1 MSTLPFFGEVCGLLT
16 AVFWSGS
23 SIVFSA
29 ATARVGSVL
38 VNISRLIMA
47 LCCLAP
53 VLLFVGFETVLT
65 QAQMLYLGTSGVIGL
80 AVGDSFLFRAY
91 RQIGPR
97 VAMLVMSMSPAIAAM
112 LAFVVLDERPSGL
125 GIFGMAVT
133 LTGIAIVVNERRLG
147 PVHAKAGLASGVF
160 FASLAAVAQGV
171 GLIFAKLAFLQGSIN
186 GFVATTVR
194 IAAAL
199 VVLLPV
205 VILLGRVT
213 HPVRA
218 FLNDRKALGLTALGS
233 VLGPFL
239 GISTSLMAVAYT
251 NVGVAAT
258 LMATVPIIMLPLT
271 RFLFKERLTWG
282 AVGGAFIAV
291 AGVVMLFLH

>member
-1 MSTLPFFGEVCGLLT
+1 MSSLPFFGELCGLLT

-38 VNISRLIMA
+38 VNISRLIIA
-47 LCCLAP
+47 LCCLVP
-53 VLLFVGFETVLT
+53 VLFFVGCDPALT
-65 QAQMLYLGTSGVIGL
+65 QVQILYLGTSGVIGL

-97 VAMLVMSMSPAIAAM
+97 VAMLVMSVSPAIAAV
-112 LAFVVLDERPSGL
+112 LAFVVLNERLSLL

-133 LTGIAIVVNERRLG
+133 LTGIVIVVNERRLG
-147 PVHAKAGLASGVF
+147 PAHARVGLASGVF
-160 FASLAAVAQGV
+160 FASLAAVTQGV
-171 GLIFAKLAFLQGSIN
+171 GLIFAKLAFLQGGIN
-186 GFVATTVR
+186 GFVATAVR

-205 VILLGRVT
+205 VILLGRVA
-213 HPVRA
+213 HPVRT
-218 FLNDRKALGLTALGS
+218 FRNDRKALGLTALGS

-251 NVGVAAT
+251 SVGVAAT
-258 LMATVPIIMLPLT
+258 LMATVPIIMLPLV
-271 RFLFKERLTWG
+271 RVLFKERLTWG
-282 AVGGAFIAV
+282 AVGGACIAV
-291 AGVVMLFLH
+291 TGVVMLFLH

>member
-1 MSTLPFFGEVCGLLT
+1 MSTLPLFGELCGLLT

-47 LCCLAP
+47 LCCLVP
-53 VLLFVGFETVLT
+53 VLLFVGSDTVLT

-97 VAMLVMSMSPAIAAM
+97 VAMLVMSMSPAIAAV
-112 LAFVVLDERPSGL
+112 LAFVVLDERTSVL

-147 PVHAKAGLASGVF
+147 PAHARSGLASGVF
-160 FASLAAVAQGV
+160 FASLAAVSQGV

-186 GFVATTVR
+186 GFVATAVR

-199 VVLLPV
+199 IVFLPV

-213 HPVRA
+213 HPVRT
-218 FLNDRKALGLTALGS
+218 FLNDRKALSLTALGS

-239 GISTSLMAVAYT
+239 GITTSLMAVAYT

-258 LMATVPIIMLPLT
+258 LMATVPIMMLPLV
-271 RFLFKERLTWG
+271 RFLFKERLTWA

>member
-53 VLLFVGFETVLT
+53 VLLFVGFDTVLT

-147 PVHAKAGLASGVF
+147 PVHAKAGLTSGVF

-205 VILLGRVT
+205 VILLGRIT
-213 HPVRA
+213 HPLRT

>member
-53 VLLFVGFETVLT
+53 VLLFVGFDTVLT

-147 PVHAKAGLASGVF
+147 PAHAKAGLASGVV

-205 VILLGRVT
+205 VILLGRIT
-213 HPVRA
+213 HPVRT

-251 NVGVAAT
+251 KVGVAAT
-258 LMATVPIIMLPLT
+258 LMATVPIIMLPLV
-271 RFLFKERLTWG
+271 RILFKERLTWG

>member
-1 MSTLPFFGEVCGLLT
+1 MSTLPFFGELCGLLT

-38 VNISRLIMA
+38 VNISRLIIA

-53 VLLFVGFETVLT
+53 LLLLGGFDLVLT
-65 QAQMLYLGTSGVIGL
+65 RAQVLYLGTSGVVGL

-97 VAMLVMSMSPAIAAM
+97 VAMLVMSMSPAIATG
-112 LAFVVLDERPSGL
+112 LAFVVLDERPSVLGL
-125 GIFGMAVT
+125 AGMAVT

-147 PVHAKAGLASGVF
+147 PAHARAGLASGVF
-160 FASLAAVAQGV
+160 FASLAAVTQGV
-171 GLIFAKLAFLQGSIN
+171 GLILAKLAFLQGSIN
-186 GFVATTVR
+186 GFVATAVR
-194 IAAAL
+194 IASAL

-213 HPVRA
+213 HPLRT
-218 FLNDRKALGLTALGS
+218 FRNDRKALGLTALGS

-258 LMATVPIIMLPLT
+258 LMATVPIIMLPLV

-282 AVGGAFIAV
+282 AIGGAFIAV

>member
-1 MSTLPFFGEVCGLLT
+1 MSTLPFFGELCGLLT

-38 VNISRLIMA
+38 VNISRLIIA
-47 LCCLAP
+47 LCCLVP
-53 VLLFVGFETVLT
+53 VLLVVGFDTVLT
-65 QAQMLYLGTSGVIGL
+65 RSQLLYLGTSGVIGL
-80 AVGDSFLFRAY
+80 AIGDSFLFRAY

-97 VAMLVMSMSPAIAAM
+97 VAMLVMSLSPAISAV
-112 LAFVVLDERPSGL
+112 LAFVVLGEEPSVL
-125 GIFGMAVT
+125 GILGMAVT

-147 PVHAKAGLASGVF
+147 PAHARAGLAAGVF
-160 FASLAAVAQGV
+160 FASLAAVTQGV

-186 GFVATTVR
+186 GFVATAVR

-213 HPVRA
+213 HPIRT
-218 FLNDRKALGLTALGS
+218 FRNDRKALGLTALGS

-258 LMATVPIIMLPLT
+258 LMATVPIIMLPLV
-271 RFLFKERLTWG
+271 RILFKEQLTWG
-282 AVGGAFIAV
+282 AVGGACIAV